1 MKTFTSNTITNFKD
15 FVAELERVRA
25 DGYALDLEEFEDGLR
40 CIAAPV
46 RDQTDRV
53 IAALGIAGPRQR
65 LDTAEMKR
73 RVPVVVAAAESLS
86 RSLGYVERH
95 APRLRTAS

>member
-1 MKTFTSNTITNFKD
+1 
-15 FVAELERVRA
+15 
-25 DGYALDLEEFEDGLR
+25 
-40 CIAAPV
+40 
-46 RDQTDRV
+46 V